1 MNKIYSV
8 LLGFLVYGSENF
20 HYSFGKATKHVEN
33 FSDYFLKIGQQTKNV
48 QASIKWNINTT
59 LARFENDLKNSS
71 YSNMKQKND
80 AIKELN
86 SIKSALLDSHRSLEY
101 LKNFENEKQSYFNF
115 LQQVEMFETI
125 RWSIMLGFVVINTF
139 LIILLMIGLIKNSKA
154 SLCL

>member
-1 MNKIYSV
+1 MIQ
-8 LLGFLVYGSENF
+8 
-20 HYSFGKATKHVEN
+20 
-33 FSDYFLKIGQQTKNV
+33 I
-48 QASIKWNINTT
+48 
-59 LARFENDLKNSS
+59 
-71 YSNMKQKND
+71 SNMKQKND